1 MNSCLF
7 SGTFEEN
14 VGMRRVFEKTG
25 FKEHL
30 FCDEDGK
37 ETSNR
42 IRERYDPNF
51 PNDTTKL
58 TNSVYYY
65 ANSLLTET
73 RLGASLVDS
82 VTKKVKTDLVQ
93 IPAAELCEP

>member
-1 MNSCLF
+1 
-7 SGTFEEN
+7 
-14 VGMRRVFEKTG
+14 MRRVFEKTG

-42 IRERYDPNF
+42 IRERYNPEF

-65 ANSLLTET
+65 ASSLLTET
-73 RLGASLVDS
+73 RLGASLIDS
-82 VTKKVKTDLVQ
+82 VTKKIKAGSVQ
-93 IPAAELCEP
+93 ISASELCEP